1 MRTQENPRPGLIH
14 SRLVFD
20 SPVGPLTLLASER
33 GLSAVLWPGERVRG
47 KNPAK
52 EAESRRHPI
61 LSKAARQLKEYFGGA
76 RRAFEL
82 PLDPLGSDF
91 DLRVWRGLRAIGYGS
106 TLSYGALARAIGN
119 AKASRA
125 VGGATGRNPIPI
137 VVPCHRLIGSD
148 GGLGGFSGG
157 LGVKRW
163 LLNFESGVASKPK
176 VFSANIMHDKGTVRT
191 PH

>member
-1 MRTQENPRPGLIH
+1 MDL
-14 SRLVFD
+14 SRSVFE
-20 SPVGPLTLLASER
+20 SPVGPLTLVASER
-33 GLSAVLWPGERVRG
+33 GLCAILWPDRKASK
-47 KNPAK
+47 KNPDQGPK
-52 EAESRRHPI
+52 SGRHPV
-61 LSKAARQLKEYFGGA
+61 LGRTARQLKEYFGGA

-82 PLDPLGSDF
+82 PLDALGSDF

>member
-157 LGVKRW
+157 LGVKRTKEGRDRPLPPPGRVEAR
-163 LLNFESGVASKPK
+163 LLRR
-176 VFSANIMHDKGTVRT
+176 HLRR
-191 PH
+191 